1 MFALISVR
9 VTLICLPRDLIRA
22 EVSLTGS
29 ELSLTRSDLPLTRA
43 QSSLITMP
51 LDLIVPTLSVIA
63 LEQTLNKPPRRL
75 IGRKKRKARQNRS

>member
-9 VTLICLPRDLIRA
+9 VT
-22 EVSLTGS
+22 
-29 ELSLTRSDLPLTRA
+29 LTRA

-63 LEQTLNKPPRRL
+63 L
-75 IGRKKRKARQNRS
+75 